1 MKIVRMVRRAVQA
14 ARLVDGLCRVAP
26 EAADALESGARLMQE
41 AVRSAPG
48 GLTEGERAALAE
60 GARRFGEEL
69 AQAVE
74 AAPVAGERR
83 QAG

>member
-14 ARLVDGLCRVAP
+14 ARLVDSLCRVAP

-41 AVRSAPG
+41 AVRSAPD
-48 GLTEGERAALAE
+48 GLTLGERSALAE
-60 GARRFGEEL
+60 AARRFGEEL

-83 QAG
+83 QG

>member
-14 ARLVDGLCRVAP
+14 ARLVDGLCRAAP
-26 EAADALESGARLMQE
+26 AAADALESGARLMQE
-41 AVRSAPG
+41 AVRSAPD
-48 GLTEGERAALAE
+48 GLTLGERSALAE
-60 GARRFGEEL
+60 AARRFGEEL

-83 QAG
+83 QG